1 MKTSTEIRRENLNI
15 LIERYGSIANLN
27 DQLGRNRK
35 DATLSQIRK
44 GSVHSGTGRPRVMGD
59 TMAREIEAKL
69 SLGYGWMDA
78 DHANEA
84 FPEEDDLIYLRR
96 LNVEACC
103 GFRGVQNYE
112 DEAYV
117 DLMGVSR
124 VWFRENISRIREN
137 GYDIITATGDSME
150 PTLRNGDLVVIDRM
164 DTAIT
169 KREGVF
175 CLLIDNDLY
184 LKRVQRVPGNLRF
197 ISDNRLY
204 DPFEIKLTEIEA
216 RVVVF
221 GRMVNSLNLKRYD

>member
-103 GFRGVQNYE
+103 GSRGVQNYE

-124 VWFRENISRIREN
+124 VWFKENISRIREN

>member
-1 MKTSTEIRRENLNI
+1 MRSVNDVRKENLI
-15 LIERYGSIANLN
+15 FLRERYKTLANLN
-27 DQLGRNRK
+27 EAIGKKKTDS
-35 DATLSQIRK
+35 TLSQIINGAKDTR
-44 GSVHSGTGRPRVMGD
+44 SGNIKNLGD
-59 TMAREIEAKL
+59 RLARDIEAKL

-124 VWFRENISRIREN
+124 VWFKENISRIREN